1 MVAAL
6 LAAIMSWLG
15 LVSQEEALAWPASS
29 VARLGFTYDGNTHA
43 AGTTR
48 SETER
53 SPPSK
58 CDEHIT
64 YDAVG
69 CWSNVASVRRNMSL
83 SHAITAYDSRAM
95 LAQVADR
102 GSTAQEHPA
111 GDGRPLTPMLRGSVA
126 ANSAIWVRPPL
137 SIPKSQ
143 FGTKWGK
150 HASDYGLDAGD
161 SAARAARMSRIRDV
175 HLNPDEVR
183 LGQYGVYDEAFMFR
197 QGEDLLITRTD
208 GTFVSMYP
216 GGSTSSWFQGPEV
229 FPH

>member
-1 MVAAL
+1 VSTRLAERRAVP
-6 LAAIMSWLG
+6 LAANG
-15 LVSQEEALAWPASS
+15 
-29 VARLGFTYDGNTHA
+29 
-43 AGTTR
+43 
-48 SETER
+48 
-53 SPPSK
+53 
-58 CDEHIT
+58 
-64 YDAVG
+64 
-69 CWSNVASVRRNMSL
+69 
-83 SHAITAYDSRAM
+83 AIR
-95 LAQVADR
+95 
-102 GSTAQEHPA
+102 
-111 GDGRPLTPMLRGSVA
+111 
-126 ANSAIWVRPPL
+126 VRPPL

-161 SAARAARMSRIRDV
+161 SAARAAWMSRIRDV

-216 GGSTSSWFQGPEV
+216 GGSTSSWYKGAEV